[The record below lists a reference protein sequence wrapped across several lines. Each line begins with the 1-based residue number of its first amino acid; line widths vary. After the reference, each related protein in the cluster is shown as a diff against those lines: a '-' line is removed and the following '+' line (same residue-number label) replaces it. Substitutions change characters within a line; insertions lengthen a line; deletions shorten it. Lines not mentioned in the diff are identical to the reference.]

1 MESSSLMS
9 LSFRRLRRRLP
20 HSFRSKIVLMFC
32 VGLTL
37 MTVSACRRG
46 EAQSSGMEPS
56 MIRTPRPT
64 FTPTP
69 GQPQAAVAAEPG
81 VDNEAGIVIAATPT
95 VALPTTAAV
104 NGPSGAKAI
113 VNTPLVNTRSG
124 PSLDYEVV
132 TIVERGEEFDILA
145 KDALSEWWQVCCVE
159 DEPVWVIGQLVD
171 TDGPVDAVPIFGAS
185 QLTAGGDQSAPAAP
199 QTVLSDQAPDI
210 QFVLE
215 NQEQFPESANVRIF
229 MYAHSGNEGL
239 AGYSL
244 WVRKDSVAVPVNVVS
259 FGGSPGFTWP
269 FQDAR
274 QRSQNWKAEFP
285 DVAPEGRWEV
295 ELIDSDGRIVGP
307 LATFDVA
314 PGDSNLELYVR
325 YERQ

>member
-1 MESSSLMS
+1 MESS
-9 LSFRRLRRRLP
+9 
-20 HSFRSKIVLMFC
+20 
-32 VGLTL
+32 TL
-37 MTVSACRRG
+37 MPLPFLRSRKSVRGRRHAYLPVLACICLALLTTAACRRG
-46 EAQSSGMEPS
+46 EAQSPDPEPA

-69 GQPQAAVAAEPG
+69 GQPQAAVVADTAAVEG
-81 VDNEAGIVIAATPT
+81 GAVIAATPT
-95 VALPTTAAV
+95 PTPPPV
-104 NGPSGAKAI
+104 NAPSGAKVI
-113 VNTPLVNTRSG
+113 VNTPLVNARSG

-145 KDALSEWWQVCCVE
+145 KDALGEWWQVCCVD

-171 TDGPVDAVPIFGAS
+171 TDGPVDAVPIFGAI
-185 QLTAGGDQSAPAAP
+185 QLATGSGSAPAVP
-199 QTVLSDQAPDI
+199 QTVLLDQAPDI
-210 QFVLE
+210 QFSLE

-229 MYAHSGNEGL
+229 TYVHDDQEGL

-244 WVRKDSVAVPVNVVS
+244 WVRKDGVDVPINVVS

-285 DVAPEGRWEV
+285 GSRRRAD
-295 ELIDSDGRIVGP
+295 DGR
-307 LATFDVA
+307 F
-314 PGDSNLELYVR
+314 S
-325 YERQ
+325 